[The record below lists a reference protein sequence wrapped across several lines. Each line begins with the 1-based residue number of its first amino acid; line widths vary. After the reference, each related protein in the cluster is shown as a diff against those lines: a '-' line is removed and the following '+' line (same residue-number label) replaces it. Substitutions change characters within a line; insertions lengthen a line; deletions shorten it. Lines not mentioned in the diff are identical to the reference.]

1 MPHAAQTSY
10 KWRRN
15 TNQTTDT
22 IPAKKKRWHPFEIS
36 TSYMFRSQ
44 VACKRIAVQ
53 ARRKFMSEQTTGCPW
68 MAYMHHLPGS
78 GRVFKSNRDAGRRIR
93 RRRRRRRK
101 RQIHDYN
108 VVP

>member
-1 MPHAAQTSY
+1 MPQAAQTSY

-22 IPAKKKRWHPFEIS
+22 IPAKKKKRWHPFEIS
-36 TSYMFRSQ
+36 TSYIFRSQ
-44 VACKRIAVQ
+44 VAHKRIAVQ
-53 ARRKFMSEQTTGCPW
+53 KRRKFMFEQTTGCPW

-78 GRVFKSNRDAGRRIR
+78 SRVFKSNRDAGRRR
-93 RRRRRRRK
+93 RRRRR

>member
-22 IPAKKKRWHPFEIS
+22 IPAKKRWHPFEIS
-36 TSYMFRSQ
+36 TSYIFRSQ

-68 MAYMHHLPGS
+68 MAYMHDLPGS
-78 GRVFKSNRDAGRRIR
+78 GRVFKSNRDAGRRR
-93 RRRRRRRK
+93 RRRR
-101 RQIHDYN
+101 HN